1 MTKNKLF
8 LVGVLTVAGFL
19 AMPVLIFA
27 ADPLGASLLHSSV
40 GGLGL
45 QSELENSVANVVKT
59 VLAVTGTVFL
69 VLTIVGGLIWM
80 TASGNEEKISK
91 AKKIIIGAVIGLA
104 ITLSAYTIT
113 SFVAS
118 RVGGEGDKSCEE
130 AGGACISSELE
141 CAYGSVSSGVCPSGQ
156 KCCK

>member
-1 MTKNKLF
+1 M
-8 LVGVLTVAGFL
+8 GAGFL
-19 AMPVLIFA
+19 AMPILIFA

-45 QSELENSVANVVKT
+45 ESELENSVASVIKA
-59 VLAVTGTVFL
+59 VLAITGTVFL
-69 VLTIVGGLIWM
+69 VLMIVGGLIWM
-80 TASGNEEKISK
+80 TASGNEEKITK

-118 RVGGEGDKSCEE
+118 RVGGGGSKPCAD

-141 CAYGSVSSGVCPSGQ
+141 CTLGAVSSGVCPSGQ
-156 KCCK
+156 HCCK